1 MKLVLS
7 RIIATFLSIWYS
19 GCIRYKYI
27 NSNGFWEFE
36 IYVRFNYLDETILY
50 QTKGL
55 RKC

>member
-19 GCIRYKYI
+19 GDVRFKYI
-27 NSNGFWEFE
+27 NHKGFWEFE
-36 IYVRFNYLDETILY
+36 IFVKYDFFHETILY